1 MAEPVVKK
9 INDPEE
15 VLKKITDPDKVLG
28 IMKNAKRLKNK
39 GHYEL
44 CFSHY
49 CDLKAAEH
57 ETDSFIVRGY
67 YRFLYAYEQALT
79 EKNGKRTN
87 AGFLKKAVTNRI
99 EQNGGDAEKG
109 IVAALTELVTKKGAS
124 SGYQFLMYSGQSE
137 LTAEHLVK
145 ENPQRFS
152 KEAVTA
158 ATEKLNSWEPSM
170 ADSKMRSLID
180 GWE

>member
-39 GHYEL
+39 GYYEL

-57 ETDSFIVRGY
+57 ETDSPVVRGY
-67 YRFLYAYEQALT
+67 YSFLYAYEQALT
-79 EKNGKRTN
+79 EKNRKRTN
-87 AGFLKKAVTNRI
+87 ATLLKKLVTNRTI
-99 EQNGGDAEKG
+99 QNGDDAEKG

-137 LTAEHLVK
+137 LTAEYLVK
-145 ENPQRFS
+145 GNPQYFS
-152 KEAVTA
+152 KEAVKA

-170 ADSKMRSLID
+170 ADSKIRSLID

>member
-39 GHYEL
+39 GYYEL

-49 CDLKAAEH
+49 SDLKAAEH
-57 ETDSFIVRGY
+57 GTDSFIVRGY

-79 EKNGKRTN
+79 EKNRKRTI
-87 AGFLKKAVTNRI
+87 ATLLKKLVTNRTK
-99 EQNGGDAEKG
+99 QNDDDVEKG
-109 IVAALTELVTKKGAS
+109 IVAALTELATKKGAS
-124 SGYQFLMYSGQSE
+124 SGYQFLMYSGQSK
-137 LTAEHLVK
+137 LTAEYLVK
-145 ENPQRFS
+145 ENPQYFS

-170 ADSKMRSLID
+170 ADSKIRSLID
-180 GWE
+180 TWE